1 MMSNNRYHEYYTVV
15 YRSDSS
21 GETNRVVI
29 LDENAKPTPRP
40 PKRRKVYRGFLRD
53 SEESNVIKWPTLDL
67 NSGGK
72 NRWF

>member
-1 MMSNNRYHEYYTVV
+1 MSNNRYHEYYTVV